1 MFKRVM
7 ALALQEG
14 AEIYSRVG
22 SRPAPVVAGAGAV
35 AAAAGRAAAA
45 VPRLFDEGPG
55 YCDGEAITVTVYAP
69 GRLAQPVVVTVSC
82 SPAGR
87 LSTNT
92 LTLAAGQDSS
102 ASFSFTP
109 PPDGIATLH
118 YSAPGVEVP
127 PPRRIYTLRDPVGHA
142 AHALDEAA
150 QALLARYGASH
161 WNMADAR
168 ADAAL
173 QQRAAEG
180 QVLRAVADSGFGA
193 TRGNAMEM
201 RNWIRADSG
210 VEGARVP
217 PVMRRVQGRWCADH
231 SAPNCWGFW
240 CRSAAPQPGAVT
252 PPRRRVPY
260 HLREAHFALVAL
272 TVPAG
277 GRDGVA
283 FQASRAEEGHVSELA
298 LAGGCAQARWRDAEE
313 REVVLTSG
321 PLAPGSLAVL
331 TLCSQPGRQRL
342 RVDGRE
348 VGAAAERFGG
358 GNFAQMLIGWGFR
371 NYVPDPGF
379 EGQVFAVVTGK
390 GAPQDSELA
399 LLERYLAERAGIG
412 R

>member
-14 AEIYSRVG
+14 AEIYSWVG
-22 SRPAPVVAGAGAV
+22 HRPAVASTAV
-35 AAAAGRAAAA
+35 AAAPARTEVAG
-45 VPRLFDEGPG
+45 VRLYDEGPSF
-55 YCDGEAITVTVYAP
+55 CDGMAITLTVYAS
-69 GRLAQPVVVTVSC
+69 GRLAQPVTVDVSC
-82 SPAGR
+82 SPGGR
-87 LSTNT
+87 LSRTR
-92 LTLAAGQDSS
+92 LTLPAGEDSS
-102 ASFSFTP
+102 ATFCFTP
-109 PPDGIATLH
+109 PADGIATLH
-118 YSAPGVEVP
+118 YSASGVEVP
-127 PPRRIYTLRDPVGHA
+127 PPRRVYSLRDPVGHA

-173 QQRAAEG
+173 RQRAAEG
-180 QVLRAVADSGFGA
+180 QVLRAVADSGFGG

-201 RNWIRADSG
+201 RNWIREDSAL
-210 VEGARVP
+210 EGARVP
-217 PVMRRVQGRWCADH
+217 PVMRQVQGRWCADH
-231 SAPNCWGFW
+231 SAPHCWGFW
-240 CRSAAPQPGAVT
+240 CRSAAPQPGALT
-252 PPRRRVPY
+252 PPRRGGPY
-260 HLREAHFALVAL
+260 HLREAHFPLVAPA
-272 TVPAG
+272 VPAG

-283 FQASRAEEGHVSELA
+283 FQASQAEEGHVSELA
-298 LAGGCAQARWRDAEE
+298 LAGGCPQARWRDAEG
-313 REVVLTSG
+313 REVVLTSAM
-321 PLAPGSLAVL
+321 PLVPGSLAVL
-331 TLCSQPGRQRL
+331 SLSSQPGRQRL

-379 EGQVFAVVTGK
+379 EGQVFAVITGK

-399 LLERYLAERAGIG
+399 LLERYLAERAGIA